1 MYSVQTLLLA
11 VLLPWTAIRCMASGD
26 LPGLAMLAALTGA
39 RSSAAVAAKALAVSA
54 ALAATV
60 LSGMPF
66 AVLAEQISARPALQ
80 IVPQL
85 ATSLA
90 LAAFVGALSTA
101 AVVMRLQ
108 RLSAWLLTT
117 VVSVAVASAI
127 TWS

>member
-1 MYSVQTLLLA
+1 
-11 VLLPWTAIRCMASGD
+11 
-26 LPGLAMLAALTGA
+26 
-39 RSSAAVAAKALAVSA
+39 
-54 ALAATV
+54 
-60 LSGMPF
+60 MPF